1 LERFWARRRSG
12 VGLPVRG
19 RAGFTLVEVVVVL
32 VILSLMAAVA
42 VPAFR
47 RMAERDELTDAVGRV
62 EMLFRLARDSAIAG
76 GRAVTVVI
84 DSVTGHV
91 WLDVPRQEDVSDAAH
106 DAYDPYAPVFRM
118 RAVPRREEAVDTGQS
133 LDLPAGV
140 RLEVSRARARFTFA
154 PGGNA
159 FADSLVLR
167 TNTAAVLVTA
177 DRWTGDA
184 IVR

>member
-1 LERFWARRRSG
+1 MPARSR
-12 VGLPVRG
+12 P
-19 RAGFTLVEVVVVL
+19 GFTLVEVAVVL

-47 RMAERDELTDAVGRV
+47 RLVQEDELTTAVGRV

-76 GRAVTVVI
+76 GRPVTVMI

-91 WLDVPRQEDVSDAAH
+91 WLDAPRLEADSTVYE
-106 DAYDPYAPVFRM
+106 DAYDPFAPVFRM
-118 RAVPRREEAVDTGQS
+118 SAVPRREEAVDTGQS
-133 LDLPAGV
+133 LELPPTV
-140 RLEVSRARARFTFA
+140 RLELSRARARFTFA

-167 TNTAAVLVTA
+167 TNTAALVMTA

-184 IVR
+184 VVR

>member
-1 LERFWARRRSG
+1 MQARSRS
-12 VGLPVRG
+12 
-19 RAGFTLVEVVVVL
+19 GFTLVEVGVVL

-47 RMAERDELTDAVGRV
+47 RMVQPDELRDAVGRV
-62 EMLFRLARDSAIAG
+62 EALFRLARDSAITS

-91 WLDVPRQEDVSDAAH
+91 WLDSPRESADSLLPPER
-106 DAYDPYAPVFRM
+106 YDPFSPAFRLS
-118 RAVPRREEAVDTGQS
+118 ALPRREEAVDTGQA
-133 LDLPAGV
+133 LDLPPSV
-140 RLEVSRARARFTFA
+140 RLELSHARAKFTFE

-167 TNTAAVLVTA
+167 TSTAAVLVTA
-177 DRWTGDA
+177 DYWTGDA
-184 IVR
+184 VVVR

>member
-1 LERFWARRRSG
+1 MQARSRS
-12 VGLPVRG
+12 
-19 RAGFTLVEVVVVL
+19 GFTLVEVGVVI

-47 RMAERDELTDAVGRV
+47 RMVQPDELRDAVGRV
-62 EMLFRLARDSAIAG
+62 EALFRLARDSAIAS

-91 WLDVPRQEDVSDAAH
+91 WLDSPRRESVADSLLPPDR
-106 DAYDPYAPVFRM
+106 YDPFAPALRM
-118 RAVPRREEAVDTGQS
+118 SALPRREEAVDTGQS
-133 LDLPAGV
+133 LELPSSV
-140 RLEVSRARARFTFA
+140 RLELSRARARFTFE

-167 TNTAAVLVTA
+167 TNTSAVLLTA
-177 DRWTGDA
+177 DAWTGDVV
-184 IVR
+184 VR